1 MTNEQQEEMI
11 RRVLEISRR
20 NGRTS
25 MSIVTSILVALAPT
39 LAATAAWLKANST
52 HDLVN
57 SRMTELL
64 ELTRLK
70 ATQAG
75 RDERTGGSPEDA
87 ELAQKIE
94 ELLKNY
100 RQP

>member
-1 MTNEQQEEMI
+1 MTEAQQEEMFKRI
-11 RRVLEISRR
+11 LESTQKD
-20 NGRTS
+20 GRTS
-25 MSIVTSILVALAPT
+25 VSIVTAVLIAVAPT

-70 ATQAG
+70 AIQAG
-75 RDERTGGSPEDA
+75 RDERTVVAPGDS
-87 ELAQKIE
+87 ELAAKIE
-94 ELLKNY
+94 ELIKSY
-100 RQP
+100 RKP